1 MNQDN
6 RNTSPDFIRVLI
18 VDDHPLFRTGLQRAL
33 EMEDDIDVIG
43 LCDNGAKVM
52 SMVEELQPDVVLL
65 DVNLPGMNGLQ
76 VARTLNSSDT
86 RAAVVILTAHHDK
99 EQTIHAF
106 RSGAAAYCPKDVH
119 PDALVQLIRLVSE
132 GYYVVNQSPMSSE
145 DFQIWLDERV
155 EEASRGQYFTDAEG
169 HFIPL
174 SHREMEI
181 LEYVTQGLI
190 NKEIAHR
197 LGISQQTVKN
207 HMTSILK
214 KLNVNDRT
222 QAAVIALRRGWVR
235 LNDSHEEA

>member
-1 MNQDN
+1 MDKENHN
-6 RNTSPDFIRVLI
+6 SAPESIRVLI
-18 VDDHPLFRTGLQRAL
+18 VDDHPLFRAGLQRAL
-33 EMEDDIDVIG
+33 EEETDISVVG
-43 LCDNGAKVM
+43 LCDNGTRALR
-52 SMVEELQPDVVLL
+52 MVEELAPDVVLL

-86 RAAVVILTAHHDK
+86 ESAVVILTAHHDK

-106 RSGAAAYCPKDVH
+106 RSGAAAYCPKDVA
-119 PDALVQLIRLVSE
+119 PDALVQLIRLVAD
-132 GYYVVNQSPMSSE
+132 GYYVVNQSPMNSE
-145 DFQIWLDERV
+145 DFQVWLDERV

-235 LNDSHEEA
+235 LNDSQEEA